1 MSNIIKVVPLHPHS
15 KPCVARFAEGI
26 KGVIDHF
33 LDGKHVTRAEV
44 VGMLEIIKH
53 EYI

>member
-15 KPCVARFAEGI
+15 KPCVARLAEGI
-26 KGVIDHF
+26 EGVIEHF
-33 LDGKHVTRAEV
+33 LEDNDVTRAEV